1 MLKSGYEGV
10 RELSNRLNYTLG
22 WSATSGQVDNFV
34 YEETNETFINDEE
47 MRKRLMDLNPNSFRR
62 IVGTLLEVNGR
73 GYWETSD
80 ENIDQLKEL
89 YQEVEDKIEG
99 IPIDLFLYSILYLSN
114 ETLLSKYFLGSLILS
129 LIKPPINKF
138 SSTVISGKTELS
150 CRI

>member
-1 MLKSGYEGV
+1 MWASRY
-10 RELSNRLNYTLG
+10 
-22 WSATSGQVDNFV
+22 FV

-80 ENIDQLKEL
+80 ENIEQLKEL

-99 IPIDLFLYSILYLSN
+99 VK
-114 ETLLSKYFLGSLILS
+114 E
-129 LIKPPINKF
+129 
-138 SSTVISGKTELS
+138 
-150 CRI
+150 

>member
-1 MLKSGYEGV
+1 M
-10 RELSNRLNYTLG
+10 
-22 WSATSGQVDNFV
+22 

-80 ENIDQLKEL
+80 ENIEQLKEL

-99 IPIDLFLYSILYLSN
+99 VK
-114 ETLLSKYFLGSLILS
+114 E
-129 LIKPPINKF
+129 
-138 SSTVISGKTELS
+138 
-150 CRI
+150 

>member
-1 MLKSGYEGV
+1 MCI
-10 RELSNRLNYTLG
+10 RDRSNRLNYTLG

-80 ENIDQLKEL
+80 ENIEQLKEL

-99 IPIDLFLYSILYLSN
+99 V
-114 ETLLSKYFLGSLILS
+114 K
-129 LIKPPINKF
+129 
-138 SSTVISGKTELS
+138 
-150 CRI
+150 

>member
-1 MLKSGYEGV
+1 MCI
-10 RELSNRLNYTLG
+10 RDR
-22 WSATSGQVDNFV
+22 DNFV

-80 ENIDQLKEL
+80 ENIEQLKEL

-99 IPIDLFLYSILYLSN
+99 VK
-114 ETLLSKYFLGSLILS
+114 E
-129 LIKPPINKF
+129 
-138 SSTVISGKTELS
+138 
-150 CRI
+150 

>member
-47 MRKRLMDLNPNSFRR
+47 MRNRLMDLNPNSFRR

-80 ENIDQLKEL
+80 ENIEQLKEL

-99 IPIDLFLYSILYLSN
+99 VK
-114 ETLLSKYFLGSLILS
+114 E
-129 LIKPPINKF
+129 
-138 SSTVISGKTELS
+138 
-150 CRI
+150 

>member
-1 MLKSGYEGV
+1 M
-10 RELSNRLNYTLG
+10 
-22 WSATSGQVDNFV
+22 DNFV

-80 ENIDQLKEL
+80 ENIEQLKEL

-99 IPIDLFLYSILYLSN
+99 VK
-114 ETLLSKYFLGSLILS
+114 E
-129 LIKPPINKF
+129 
-138 SSTVISGKTELS
+138 
-150 CRI
+150 

>member
-1 MLKSGYEGV
+1 MLKSGNEGV
-10 RELSNRLNYTLG
+10 RELTNRLNYTLG

-34 YEETNETFINDEE
+34 YEETNETFINDVE

-80 ENIDQLKEL
+80 ENIEQLKEL

-99 IPIDLFLYSILYLSN
+99 VK
-114 ETLLSKYFLGSLILS
+114 E
-129 LIKPPINKF
+129 
-138 SSTVISGKTELS
+138 
-150 CRI
+150 